1 MVCAQNCIANKLG
14 VPLKKLI
21 YSSGD
26 ANNCRSID
34 TLYVSNG
41 DMTNVPATWVK
52 LFEIPLTNLQVCL
65 DNAGGELTGLYLR
78 TYSSSYGWRAWK
90 RVTLTSL
97 T

>member
-41 DMTNVPATWVK
+41 DMSHTPAKWVK
-52 LFEIPLTNLQVCL
+52 LFEIPQTGLQVCF
-65 DNAGGELTGLYLR
+65 DNAGGDLTGLYLR
-78 TYSSSYGWRAWK
+78 LYSSAYGWMNWK
-90 RVTLTSL
+90 RVTLTEI